1 MSLPKP
7 ELVVLDLD
15 GTLVDSA
22 PDLAYSIDTMLIQL
36 GLPPQGEARVRTW
49 IGSGAERLVK
59 RALTAGLTAEPEEA
73 LFQTAVALF
82 SDIYGQNTCR
92 RSRLYPGV
100 REGLDYLL
108 ATNRTLGCVTNK
120 RMRFTQPLLKSLGI
134 FESFAVVV
142 AGDSLAAKKPD
153 PLPLLHVANATGIV
167 LEKCLMIGD
176 SFNDVAAARAAGFSV
191 FCVHYGYNNGKDI
204 ADTRPDAIINSL
216 AELVTL
222 I

>member
-36 GLPPQGEARVRTW
+36 GLPPQGEDRVRTW

-59 RALTAGLTAEPEEA
+59 RALTGDLYAEPEEA

-82 SDIYGQNTCR
+82 SDIYAQNTCR

-120 RMRFTQPLLKSLGI
+120 RERFTQPLLKSLGI
-134 FESFAVVV
+134 FENFAVVV

-153 PLPLLHVANATGIV
+153 PLPLLHVANATGV
-167 LEKCLMIGD
+167 VAGRSLMVGD
-176 SFNDVAAARAAGFSV
+176 SVNDVTAARAAGFSV
-191 FCVHYGYNNGKDI
+191 VCVRYGYNNGADI
-204 ADTRPDAIINSL
+204 ADTQPDAIVDSL